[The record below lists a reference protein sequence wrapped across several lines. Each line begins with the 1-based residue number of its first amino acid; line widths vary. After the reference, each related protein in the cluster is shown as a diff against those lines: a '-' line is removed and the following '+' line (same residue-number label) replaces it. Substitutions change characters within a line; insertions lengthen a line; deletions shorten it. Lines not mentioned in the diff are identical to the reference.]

1 MNKKIIYI
9 ITVFFILTG
18 IRLPESFAQ
27 TQRPPGFASAVI
39 FYSPECPHCHQV
51 IEDIL
56 IPLKFQFPESLQIF
70 GIDSTS
76 TAGSLVF
83 QNYIETF
90 NISSYR
96 QGVPALIVGNTVLVG
111 EEIEHQAVPV
121 IEDAL
126 SSGGA
131 ALPDIPGLLP
141 DASASG
147 SQVDLKPIESVRDEF
162 LRTPPAAPQTQ
173 AEDLETA
180 DKILGLTVLLILIIS
195 LFFFFLRVSKFGI
208 NSIPKGGNPRIP
220 FYLFLLVI
228 AGLAISL
235 YLSYVEIKQVDAL
248 CGPIGECNRVQESS
262 FSRIFGF
269 PVAGLGAVHYF
280 IFFVLLW
287 LYRKGAGGFVR
298 ILLLG
303 LLFLALTAVM
313 YSIFLTSLEIWVI
326 HAVCAWCLGSAFI
339 SAAILMVLSK
349 KFIFLHKSAAIP
361 SLEEP
366 E

>member
-1 MNKKIIYI
+1 MNKKIIHI
-9 ITVFFILTG
+9 ISVFIILTG
-18 IRLPESFAQ
+18 IGLPEISAQ
-27 TQRPPGFASAVI
+27 TQGPPGFTSAVL

-70 GIDSTS
+70 GIDSTTS
-76 TAGSLVF
+76 AGSLVF

-90 NISSYR
+90 SISSYR
-96 QGVPALIVGNTVLVG
+96 QGVPALIIGNTVLVG
-111 EEIEHQAVPV
+111 EEIEHRAVPV
-121 IEDAL
+121 IEAAL
-126 SSGGA
+126 SAGGA

-141 DASASG
+141 DAGASG

-162 LRTPPAAPQTQ
+162 LRASPAAPQTQ
-173 AEDLETA
+173 VEDLETA
-180 DKILGLTVLLILIIS
+180 DKILGLAVLLVLVFS
-195 LFFFFLRVSKFGI
+195 LYFFFLRVSKFGI
-208 NSIPKGGNPRIP
+208 NSNPGAADTRIP

-262 FSRIFGF
+262 FSSILGF
-269 PVAGLGAVHYF
+269 PVAGLGAVYYF
-280 IFFVLLW
+280 VFFILLC
-287 LYRKGAGGFVR
+287 LYKNAERGFAR
-298 ILLLG
+298 ILSLG
-303 LLFLALTAVM
+303 LLFPALTAVM

-326 HAVCAWCLGSAFI
+326 HAVCAWCLGSALI
-339 SAAILMVLSK
+339 SAVILMVLSK
-349 KFIFLHKSAAIP
+349 KLIFLHKSAAIP
-361 SLEEP
+361 SREEP